1 MKRRE
6 LKILG
11 LSYSQSQIG
20 SYVIVLAEKKGKK
33 KLPIIIK
40 PSEAQRIA
48 LEIEGIKPPRPL
60 THDILKLMCDAYGLD
75 VQEAFI
81 HTLAEGV
88 FYTKIHLSNGIEE
101 VEIECS
107 PGDGLALSSLFKCPI
122 YVSTDI
128 LDSAGILMNDDG
140 SVPTSLSQDEVD
152 DIEDE
157 TDDDFDDEDDFESFI
172 DNEKNERIVSI
183 EDLER
188 MMGDAISNEEYEIA
202 AELRDRIQML
212 KEKNK

>member
-60 THDILKLMCDAYGLD
+60 THDILKQMCDSYGLD
-75 VQEAFI
+75 VQEVFI
-81 HTLAEGV
+81 HSLLEGV

-101 VEIECS
+101 VDIECS

-122 YVSTDI
+122 YVASSI
-128 LDSAGILMNDDG
+128 LDSAGIVMNDDG
-140 SVPTSLSQDEVD
+140 TLPTEVEPDEID
-152 DIEDE
+152 ELEDYL
-157 TDDDFDDEDDFESFI
+157 DNDDDFESFL
-172 DNEKNERIVSI
+172 DNGQSERIVSV

-188 MMGDAISNEEYEIA
+188 MMEDAIANEEYEIA

-212 KEKNK
+212 RDRENK

>member
-1 MKRRE
+1 MKRKE

-20 SYVIVLAEKKGKK
+20 SYVIVLAEKRGKK

-40 PSEAQRIA
+40 PNEAQRIA

-60 THDILKLMCDAYGLD
+60 THDIIKQMSEAYGLD
-75 VQEAFI
+75 IQEVFI
-81 HTLAEGV
+81 HALLEGV

-122 YVSTDI
+122 YVASSI
-128 LDSAGILMNDDG
+128 LDSAGIVMNDDG
-140 SVPTSLSQDEVD
+140 SVPPSSQDID

-157 TDDDFDDEDDFESFI
+157 LDDYLDDEDDFDSFI
-172 DNEKNERIVSI
+172 DNGQNERIVSI

-188 MMGDAISNEEYEIA
+188 MMEDAISNEEYEIA